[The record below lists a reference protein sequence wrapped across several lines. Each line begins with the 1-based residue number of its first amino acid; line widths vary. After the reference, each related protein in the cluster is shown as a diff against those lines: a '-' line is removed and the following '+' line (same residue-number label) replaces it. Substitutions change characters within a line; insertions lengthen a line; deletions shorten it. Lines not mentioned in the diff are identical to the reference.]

1 MTFLCLSWENEFYI
15 YFMGEKC
22 SVKLGRKELELVS
35 YAPACMEECLKKCQQ
50 RCEIYSDVGMSRV
63 SFFCLVVFFEDT
75 TEMLKR

>member
-35 YAPACMEECLKKCQQ
+35 YAPACMEECLKNVSRDVRFILMLVCQGYPFFALWFFLRTPLKC
-50 RCEIYSDVGMSRV
+50 
-63 SFFCLVVFFEDT
+63 
-75 TEMLKR
+75 